1 MKIRW
6 RWGPDEFY
14 WVIRGK
20 DRSLAEVYEAGG
32 GRWFLDMLLPG
43 LDWTETVYPS
53 LDTAKA
59 EGLRRVEVYLKSK
72 KSFNEDYK
80 KRLEE

>member
-20 DRSLAEVYEAGG
+20 DRILAEVYEAGG

-43 LDWTETVYPS
+43 LDWTETIYPS

-59 EGLRRVEVYLKSK
+59 EGLRRVESYLKDY
-72 KSFNEDYK
+72 EDFEKGYRRK
-80 KRLEE
+80 EE